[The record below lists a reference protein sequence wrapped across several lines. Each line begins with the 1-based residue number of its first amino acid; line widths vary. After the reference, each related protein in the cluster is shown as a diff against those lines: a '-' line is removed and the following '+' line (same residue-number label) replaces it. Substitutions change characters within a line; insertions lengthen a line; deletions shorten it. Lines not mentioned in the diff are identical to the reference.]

1 MYIFDN
7 ILKYNYQLK
16 FSSLMGYFF
25 YNFNSDCYH
34 TKTTFGSLQVIFE
47 NPVIGDCKIFFCNWR
62 GGGTRSAP
70 FGVLLSSKR
79 RVCAAHGRTRGPKPL
94 VFNKDTTPLN
104 GTCST

>member
-25 YNFNSDCYH
+25 YNFNSDCFH

-47 NPVIGDCKIFFCNWR
+47 NPVLGDCTIFFLHLAWGGAQRPVWR
-62 GGGTRSAP
+62 ITELKKAGVRSA
-70 FGVLLSSKR
+70 R
-79 RVCAAHGRTRGPKPL
+79 AHARPKA
-94 VFNKDTTPLN
+94 T
-104 GTCST
+104 SI

>member
-34 TKTTFGSLQVIFE
+34 TKTTFGSLQVIF
-47 NPVIGDCKIFFCNWR
+47 DCTIFFLQLA
-62 GGGTRSAP
+62 GGGARSAP

-79 RVCAAHGRTRGPKPL
+79 RVCAAHGRTRGQKPL